1 MHKTKVISTSENSV
15 IHSTL
20 YIYYDRPFPC
30 GFGHYKAR
38 DPAMYNDQGSFSF
51 LSEHRSSSVRRS
63 SGRHTQHHSSS
74 ETTMATTRP
83 ACVPSVYVYL
93 FRCVA
98 HGHYSYSKAFLTAS
112 HKSRIRLHYSIEQEG
127 NHHQSC
133 KKVLV

>member
-1 MHKTKVISTSENSV
+1 M
-15 IHSTL
+15 
-20 YIYYDRPFPC
+20 YIFYGCPFPC

-98 HGHYSYSKAFLTAS
+98 HGHYSYSKAFLTDAYAEQCFPQKPHS
-112 HKSRIRLHYSIEQEG
+112 SPLFNGTRTRSLLHAIREIPYG
-127 NHHQSC
+127 T
-133 KKVLV
+133 K